1 MVLVGIAPYER
12 VVVNP
17 AQGWGL
23 KFEVI
28 AETSGPGCQPE
39 RRSEPS
45 RGNQSSSGSAYGGC
59 THQNVAYPVDLSAT
73 EMEFVTA
80 LGDFYQETHG
90 TMKGDVVMRGDQLN
104 MPACPDS
111 MCVNPNRT
119 AHDVARNFIVASE
132 VRAAIDGI
140 MNSVSAFRHISDFL
154 LHAVGT
160 VWLGDSMEMS
170 VTVIF
175 SDDSKVVF
183 FFGKENGY
191 LGALTF
197 SEDAYGLPI
206 MNPGNASSFIGS
218 WTYPHTF
225 QAGDFLDNARRQGIP
240 LYGPGGGGYGPGITC
255 IYDPVSQQT
264 MCRQTLG
271 GGG

>member
-175 SDDSKVVF
+175 RTIRR
-183 FFGKENGY
+183 
-191 LGALTF
+191 L
-197 SEDAYGLPI
+197 
-206 MNPGNASSFIGS
+206 SSS
-218 WTYPHTF
+218 
-225 QAGDFLDNARRQGIP
+225 LARK
-240 LYGPGGGGYGPGITC
+240 TA
-255 IYDPVSQQT
+255 
-264 MCRQTLG
+264 TLARLLFRKTPTACPS
-271 GGG
+271 